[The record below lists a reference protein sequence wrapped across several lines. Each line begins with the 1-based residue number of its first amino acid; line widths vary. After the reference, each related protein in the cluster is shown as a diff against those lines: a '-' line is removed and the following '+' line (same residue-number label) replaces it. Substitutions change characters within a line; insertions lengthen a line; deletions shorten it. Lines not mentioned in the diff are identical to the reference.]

1 MNWLTAARNRLRA
14 FATIESRLAR
24 IQEALGR
31 IESRQIL
38 DMGPPGL
45 RGKEFR
51 VFSQWGEDGI
61 LQYLTREVRVARRT
75 FIEFGVENY
84 VESNTRFLLVN
95 DNWSG
100 LVIDGSADNIRYI
113 RDDDIYWRHNLKA
126 DCRFVTRENIDDILR
141 DNGMSGEVGLLSIDI
156 DGVDYWVWKAITA
169 VSAAIVVIEYNA
181 RLGPEAVLTVPYD
194 PAFVRSVAD
203 GSNIFYG
210 ASLAALRALG
220 REKGYT
226 FVGCNSSGNNAFFV
240 RDDLMTP
247 ALNEVASTA
256 DFVAHRFRE
265 ARGADGALL
274 YLDPDEEQA
283 MVGRVPWV
291 DPTAPAGQRE
301 DRRE

>member
-1 MNWLTAARNRLRA
+1 MKWISAARNWLRA
-14 FATIESRLAR
+14 ISTMESRLAR
-24 IQEALGR
+24 IQESLGR
-31 IESRQIL
+31 IESRQVL
-38 DMGPPGL
+38 DADPPGL

-61 LQYLTREVRVARRT
+61 LQFLTREVPIERRA

-95 DNWSG
+95 DDWSG

-113 RDDDIYWRHNLKA
+113 REDPIYWRHNLKA
-126 DCRFVTRENIDDILR
+126 ECRFVTRENIDRILL

-156 DGVDYWVWKAITA
+156 DGNDYWVWKEITA
-169 VSAAIVVIEYNA
+169 VSAAIVVVEYNA

-194 PAFVRSVAD
+194 PAFVRAVAD

-240 RDDLMTP
+240 RDDLMSP
-247 ALNEVASTA
+247 ALLDLASKA
-256 DFVAHRFRE
+256 RFVANQFRE

-274 YLDPDEEQA
+274 YLDPEAEQA
-283 MVGRVPWV
+283 MVRNFPWV
-291 DPTAPAGQRE
+291 DPTASTGGPA
-301 DRRE
+301 